1 MVSFRDYIKQRWDLQ
16 MPEGEISGAWFSD
29 NSIPMVVRCS
39 CCDMT
44 MASPSAWIDDEGYT
58 YCGTCADIDEELE

>member
-1 MVSFRDYIKQRWDLQ
+1 MISFREYVETHMNVK
-16 MPEGEISGAWFSD
+16 MPEGCISGAWFSE
-29 NSIPMVVRCS
+29 NGLPMVVRCS

-58 YCGTCADIDEELE
+58 YCGDCADVSED

>member
-1 MVSFRDYIKQRWDLQ
+1 MKSFKQYIKENMDLE
-16 MPEGEISGAWFSD
+16 MPEGNISGAWFAE
-29 NSIPMVVRCS
+29 NGIPMVVRCS

-58 YCGTCADIDEELE
+58 YCSDCARVNEE

>member
-1 MVSFRDYIKQRWDLQ
+1 MKSFKEYIEQKLNVKV
-16 MPEGEISGAWFSD
+16 PEGNISGEWFQK

-44 MASPSAWIDDEGYT
+44 MASPSAWIDEDGYT
-58 YCGTCADIDEELE
+58 FCADCANIKED

>member
-1 MVSFRDYIKQRWDLQ
+1 MRNFADYIKQEMGIE
-16 MPEGEISGAWFSD
+16 MPKGNVPGSWFYD
-29 NSIPMVVRCS
+29 NHIVMVVRCC

-58 YCGTCADIDEELE
+58 YCSDCADVSES

>member
-1 MVSFRDYIKQRWDLQ
+1 MLSFRDYVSQNLGVQ
-16 MPEGEISGAWFSD
+16 MPGGPVISGGWFAE
-29 NSIPMVVRCS
+29 NHIPMVVRCC

-58 YCGTCADIDEELE
+58 YCGGCSDMNEE